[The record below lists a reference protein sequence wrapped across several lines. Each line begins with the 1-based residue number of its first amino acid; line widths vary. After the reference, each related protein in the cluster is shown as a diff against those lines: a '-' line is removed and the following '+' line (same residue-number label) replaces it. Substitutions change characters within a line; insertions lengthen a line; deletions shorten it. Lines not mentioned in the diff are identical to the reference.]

1 MQLKVQ
7 KYKLSMFV
15 LVCCTYMNI
24 KHMRGLKR
32 IYNQSA
38 SEGVVETWTGLFKK
52 TSPKQSQQY
61 VLNTKISKC
70 ESTVRI

>member
-38 SEGVVETWTGLFKK
+38 SEGVVETWKGLFKK
-52 TSPKQSQQY
+52 PRPSK
-61 VLNTKISKC
+61 VNNTF
-70 ESTVRI
+70 